1 MEFLFRDL
9 IFGCIGW
16 LYLLLRYRN
25 MEKVRFI
32 VKKEYDGSYSMVG
45 LEQLFKLFALIGA
58 ALMIGLILAVFY
70 SIFKFGI
77 N

>member
-1 MEFLFRDL
+1 
-9 IFGCIGW
+9 
-16 LYLLLRYRN
+16 
-25 MEKVRFI
+25 MEKVGFI

-45 LEQLFKLFALIGA
+45 FELLLKLFAFIGA
-58 ALMIGLILAVFY
+58 ALMVGLILAVFY

>member
-1 MEFLFRDL
+1 MEILFRDL
-9 IFGCIGW
+9 IFGSIGW

-25 MEKVRFI
+25 MEKVGFI

-45 LEQLFKLFALIGA
+45 FELLLKLFAFIGA
-58 ALMIGLILAVFY
+58 ALMVGLILAVFY